1 MNAPTNDVLVQTGD
15 VITKTIAG
23 IIQTKLDA
31 RLGLAM
37 ERMNSS
43 VATTNVSYKVMSVME
58 STTALMAAMKLQT
71 ADLDVRLSLRRVALV
86 TSCVLMGIALM
97 RV

>member
-1 MNAPTNDVLVQTGD
+1 
-15 VITKTIAG
+15 
-23 IIQTKLDA
+23 
-31 RLGLAM
+31 M

-71 ADLDVRLSLRRVALV
+71 ADLDVVGFSALFLACAWSFSAEALNLV
-86 TSCVLMGIALM
+86 VKVKLDRTSI
-97 RV
+97 

>member
-1 MNAPTNDVLVQTGD
+1 
-15 VITKTIAG
+15 
-23 IIQTKLDA
+23 
-31 RLGLAM
+31 M

-71 ADLDVRLSLRRVALV
+71 ADLDVVGFSALFLACEIGRASCRERV
-86 TSCVLMGIALM
+86 
-97 RV
+97 